1 MILRTKKIGLDYLD
15 GKSRRTVLNDI
26 NLEFDNGEK
35 VIIAGPSGS
44 GKSSL
49 VYLLSTL
56 RKPTSGSVFY
66 KGEDI
71 TNSPDQERIRL
82 QDFGFIFQQHFL
94 ISYLNILE
102 NVCIANNKKDIKVEA
117 MEILEKLGLGELM
130 FKKPYQISGGERQRA
145 AIARALVKKP
155 SIIFADEPTASLDRK
170 NALQVYQTLKEYSK
184 GKLLIMTT
192 HDMSLLSGDE
202 RVIYLEKL
210 NK

>member
-1 MILRTKKIGLDYLD
+1 
-15 GKSRRTVLNDI
+15 
-26 NLEFDNGEK
+26 
-35 VIIAGPSGS
+35 
-44 GKSSL
+44 
-49 VYLLSTL
+49 
-56 RKPTSGSVFY
+56 
-66 KGEDI
+66 
-71 TNSPDQERIRL
+71 
-82 QDFGFIFQQHFL
+82 
-94 ISYLNILE
+94 
-102 NVCIANNKKDIKVEA
+102 
-117 MEILEKLGLGELM
+117 M

-155 SIIFADEPTASLDRK
+155 AIIFADEPTASLDRK

>member
-155 SIIFADEPTASLDRK
+155 AIIFADEPTASLDRK